1 MANGQTIIKYGDVTL
16 NRCLTRRIEQRPV
29 MDSSSGTTLKN
40 WRFVVSG
47 QGYLH
52 GFPTSCQYEAT
63 TGNSA
68 PDAASKAYK
77 QVRWRL
83 APRQQFQMAMGC
95 SGDTVSTGTIVL
107 QAKPM
112 TALTSPT
119 DLATNGLD
127 YVSGGTSIGY
137 DVDDGPRCLQF
148 DVVHVAADNIFRV
161 EFAFEINRV
170 QCTDDD
176 KAPSNTNGVLCHRWA
191 CADSLDANLR
201 TTRTYHGLLEI
212 ATSQFSPHWFR
223 DLVVPPLQEGMRRE
237 HMEFIA
243 SEDGKKL
250 QYTITDQSIA
260 ISAPYP
266 ARTWSVE
273 HTEASVMHDGM
284 KQTGQCSVRLTAAE
298 DVDKGQ
304 LIVLGLYVVTAK
316 LQGSKPGEAPADN
329 KPFFMNDVTITDYT
343 GDVNMV
349 QVSASGWRI
358 PAELKN
364 DVANPLGIAVD
375 ARGFNK
381 IIATADLPTFSSPYN
396 AKQSA
401 DGRTGETP
409 AYQGPVHLTGIFR
422 CYLQNPCSSGTGIN
436 IRTNQITNLD
446 GTPDNQPVATVTAE
460 TTPTIT
466 TVDTPYFS
474 TAHNTLMYSYFQ
486 MESIFKTTS
495 PKSVMPIA
503 SPPYPGPPPDVSP
516 SASIVAIARDQ
527 CRRIVRIMAERVG
540 GWPEFPDPNTLNGGN
555 ASKYVGGSAYTPI
568 PQKML
573 SSKLLGGTVTKSCN
587 GEDIYRSQMQII
599 YALTRAPQPQDILQ
613 MGSNPWATGTALK
626 TVSDTTLTNSS
637 ASYGS

>member
-112 TALTSPT
+112 TGVTSPSG
-119 DLATNGLD
+119 LATNGLD
-127 YVSGGTSIGY
+127 YVSGGTTIGY

-148 DVVHVAADNIFRV
+148 DVVHVAADNVFRV
-161 EFAFEINRV
+161 EFSFEINRV

-176 KAPSNTNGVLCHRWA
+176 TAPDNTNGVLCHRWA

-201 TTRTYHGLLEI
+201 TTRTYRGLLEI

-223 DLVVPPLQEGMRRE
+223 DLVVPPIQEGMRRE
-237 HMEFIA
+237 HMEFLA

-284 KQTGQCSVRLTAAE
+284 KQTGQCSVRLTGAE

-304 LIVLGLYVVTAK
+304 LIILGLYVVTAK

-364 DVANPLGIAVD
+364 DPANPLGVAVD

-381 IIATADLPTFSSPYN
+381 IIKTADLPTFAAPYN
-396 AKQSA
+396 PKQSA
-401 DGRTGETP
+401 DGRTGDVPVYE
-409 AYQGPVHLTGIFR
+409 GPVHLTGIFR
-422 CYLQNPCSSGTGIN
+422 CYLQSPCSSGTGVN
-436 IRTNQITNLD
+436 IRTNQISDLN
-446 GTPDNQPVATVTAE
+446 GTPDDLPVATVTAE
-460 TTPTIT
+460 TTPTIDT
-466 TVDTPYFS
+466 DTPSYFS
-474 TAHNTLMYSYFQ
+474 TAHETLMYAYFQ
-486 MESIFKTTS
+486 MESIFKTIGMRS
-495 PKSVMPIA
+495 AMPIA
-503 SPPYPGPPPDVSP
+503 AAPYAGAPPDVSD
-516 SASIVAIARDQ
+516 STSIPTLARNQ
-527 CRRIVRIMAERVG
+527 GRRIVRIQAERVG
-540 GWPEFPDPNTLNGGN
+540 GWPEFPDPETLNDGY
-555 ASKYVGGSAYTPI
+555 ATKYIGGSSYTPI
-568 PQKML
+568 PQKVL
-573 SSKLLGGTVTKSCN
+573 SSKLLGGTITKSCN
-587 GEDIYRSQMQII
+587 GEDIYRATMQII
-599 YALTRAPQPQDILQ
+599 YAMARAAQPLDVLQ
-613 MGSNPWATGTALK
+613 MGSNPWAAGSSLRTI
-626 TVSDTTLTNSS
+626 SDTTLTNSS
-637 ASYGS
+637 GSY